1 VAYSSLICRW
11 EWLETE
17 DAKRFS
23 DAYRAPRE
31 RVSTADP
38 EKIAK
43 TEVDFFP
50 FNLILHYLIN
60 QTYFKKGQGMKNIFS
75 NRTIILI
82 LSIVVIVFI
91 SGCSK
96 SAATTPDKVVDTVAQ
111 DLSKNQP
118 QVLWNAL
125 PESYQKDVNELLSDF
140 AAKMDKDIW
149 NKTFELIQKIITIL
163 KTKKELILTGDM
175 VNKAPFDKKQM
186 SESWGSFVAILEIIV
201 KSELADLDKIRK
213 LSIEKFLAGTVS
225 SLMKKASEVSKLE
238 KENKYNKELDKLTRI
253 KTSIIKTENEE
264 TTIKIEVPDK
274 EPEVV
279 VFIKVD
285 NKWIPKDLAGQ
296 WKEKISEIKNELSE
310 ASEKITVEEKQKALG
325 MMKSFDGILDQ
336 ILAAKT
342 KEDLEPIIG
351 QGIGMLF
358 GIFLSKG

>member
-1 VAYSSLICRW
+1 
-11 EWLETE
+11 
-17 DAKRFS
+17 
-23 DAYRAPRE
+23 
-31 RVSTADP
+31 
-38 EKIAK
+38 
-43 TEVDFFP
+43 
-50 FNLILHYLIN
+50 
-60 QTYFKKGQGMKNIFS
+60 MKNNFF

-82 LSIVVIVFI
+82 LSTLVIVFI

-96 SAATTPDKVVDTVAQ
+96 SSAKTPDKVVDTVAQ
-111 DLSKNQP
+111 GLSKNEP

-163 KTKKELILTGDM
+163 KTKKDLILTGDM
-175 VNKAPFDKKQM
+175 VNKAPVDKKQI
-186 SESWGSFVAILEIIV
+186 SENWGSFVSILEILV
-201 KSELADLDKIRK
+201 KSELADLEKIRK
-213 LSIEKFLAGTVS
+213 LNIEKFLAGTVS
-225 SLMKKASEVSKLE
+225 DLMKKASELSKLE

-253 KTSIIKTENEE
+253 KTSIIKTGNEE

-274 EPEVV
+274 EPEIV

-285 NKWIPKDLAGQ
+285 NKWIPKDLADQ
-296 WKEKISEIKNELSE
+296 WKEKISEINKNLSE
-310 ASEKITVEEKQKALG
+310 VSEKITVEEKQKFLG

-342 KEDLEPIIG
+342 KEDLESIIG

-358 GIFLSKG
+358 GMFLGKG